1 MAAVLASAACF
12 RLPGLDGRPMHADEA
27 NQAVKA
33 GILWQTGEYRYDLA
47 DHHGPALY
55 WLTLPSLKLSGAKD
69 FAQTEAR
76 AYRIVPVVFG
86 LGLVL
91 LVLLVAD
98 GLGRTATLAAAAL
111 TAVSPAMVYFSRYY
125 IQEMLL
131 VFFTLGAIGSAW
143 RYFRTRRIGWA
154 IATGASLGLM
164 HATKETWV
172 LAAAAMAI
180 ATGLTIL
187 VARTRGGAA
196 VDFRP
201 WLLTVPLVLAV
212 ATFGVVAAALY
223 SGFGQHGSG
232 PWDSI
237 RAYESYWH
245 RGSGGGEGGIH
256 AHPWYYYFE
265 LLFACHS
272 ARGLLW
278 TEGLIGGLAVVGIGV
293 AASLRRRQAGA
304 TGDCPDFRSTK
315 MGLSPSAM
323 RQLLF
328 GQSHAA
334 GPNVHFLRF
343 LAFYTLVLTALYMV
357 IPYKTPWCA
366 LSFLHGMILL
376 AGAGVWALLQWPG
389 RLAKIVVLALL
400 AVATA
405 HLGRE
410 AWLLSFRFAADPR
423 NPYVY
428 AHTPPDLVNLAA
440 QLDRLA
446 RRTPQGH
453 DLMIHVV
460 AENYWPL
467 PWYLRHF
474 NPDHVGYW
482 REAARWREDS
492 AGLPPPAIVLLT
504 SDLQPD
510 VDAGLRTGYNK
521 QMIRGLRPGVFLQV
535 YVRDDLWPAMIGSV
549 ERGAGSVG
557 RGAWGVNRGAW
568 GGGRGA
574 WTVDRGPWGVERGAW
589 GGER

>member
-1 MAAVLASAACF
+1 MNARVVGCMAAVLAVSACF
-12 RLPGLDGRPMHADEA
+12 RLPGLQTRPMHADEA

-33 GILWQTGEYRYDLA
+33 GILWETGIYDYDVA

-55 WLTLPSLKLSGAKD
+55 WLTLPSLRLSGAKD
-69 FAQTEAR
+69 FAHTDAW

-86 LGLVL
+86 LGLVM

-98 GLGRTATLAAAAL
+98 GLGRTATLATAAL
-111 TAVSPAMVYFSRYY
+111 TAVSPAMVFFSRYY

-131 VFFTLGAIGSAW
+131 VFFTFAAIGSAW

-154 IATGASLGLM
+154 MAAGTSLGLM

-172 LAAAAMAI
+172 LAAAAMAV
-180 ATGLTIL
+180 AMVLTIL
-187 VARTRGGAA
+187 VARARDGTA
-196 VDFRP
+196 VDLRP
-201 WLLTVPLVLAV
+201 WLRPVPLVLAM

-223 SGFGQHGSG
+223 SGFGQNWSG

-237 RAYESYWH
+237 RAYLSYWR

-256 AHPWYYYFE
+256 AHPWHYYFE

-272 ARGLLW
+272 ARGLFW
-278 TEGLIGGLAVVGIGV
+278 TEGLIGGMAVVGIGV
-293 AASLRRRQAGA
+293 AVGLPGRQAGE
-304 TGDCPDFRSTK
+304 
-315 MGLSPSAM
+315 
-323 RQLLF
+323 
-328 GQSHAA
+328 AA
-334 GPNVHFLRF
+334 GDPTAQSLCPNVHFVRF
-343 LAFYTLVLTALYMV
+343 LAFYTIVLTALYTI

-366 LSFLHGMILL
+366 LSFLHGMTLL
-376 AGAGVWALLQWPG
+376 AGAGVWALLQWPKG
-389 RLAKIVVLALL
+389 RLAKTIALTLL

-428 AHTPPDLVNLAA
+428 AHTPLDLVDLTS

-446 RRTPQGH
+446 QRTPQGH
-453 DLMIHVV
+453 DMMIHVV

-474 NPDHVGYW
+474 NQAHVGYW

-492 AGLPPPAIVLLT
+492 ARLPPPALVLFT

-510 VDAGLRTGYNK
+510 VDPGLRMGYNK

-535 YVRDDLWPAMIGSV
+535 YVRDDLWPAMIGPT
-549 ERGAGSVG
+549 E
-557 RGAWGVNRGAW
+557 
-568 GGGRGA
+568 
-574 WTVDRGPWGVERGAW
+574 TTPPQLE
-589 GGER
+589 